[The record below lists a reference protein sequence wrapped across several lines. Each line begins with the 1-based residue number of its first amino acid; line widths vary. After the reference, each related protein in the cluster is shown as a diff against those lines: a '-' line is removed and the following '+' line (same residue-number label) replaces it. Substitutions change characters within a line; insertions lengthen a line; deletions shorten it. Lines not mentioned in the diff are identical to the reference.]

1 MLPQTN
7 NMKVLVTGSNGFI
20 GKNLVL
26 RIGEVDEFSVIL
38 FTRDMGISSLPSLV
52 GAADA
57 VVHLAGENRPENI
70 DDFVIGNVGVTEAIC
85 AAVRDSGRKIPV
97 IFTSSSQALL
107 ENSYGSSKLEA
118 EIIVEKLYSD
128 ISNNCVIYR
137 LPGVFGKWCRPNYNS
152 VVATYCYNLARDL
165 PVRIDD
171 PNAILTLVYVDDV
184 IEDIIS
190 VLRGA
195 SKGLDRRDIAPAYSI
210 TLEELSAQIERFKV
224 SRETLVSEEVGTG
237 FVRALYSTYVS
248 YLPLN
253 KFTYQLPCYA
263 DERGVF
269 VEMLKTQNSGQFS
282 FFTAHPGV
290 TRGGHYHHSKT
301 EKFLVL
307 NGTARFGFRS
317 LNTGETLEVI
327 VDQSVPTVVETIP
340 GWAHDIK
347 NIGSND
353 LVVMLW
359 VNEIFDPLYPD
370 TITSKV

>member
-152 VVATYCYNLARDL
+152 VVAPHCYNLARDL